1 MNQIKSF
8 VDRHIGIG
16 ADDQKDMLDFL
27 GYKDMYTFIKDVVP
41 ESILEDDYLD
51 LGEGLSEMAAL
62 KKLDKIAKQNKIY
75 FQILLQIGINFL
87 IVFIQKNL
95 LRSSYLFI

>member
-27 GYKDMYTFIKDVVP
+27 GYKDMHAFIEDVVP

-62 KKLDKIAKQNKIY
+62 KKLDKVAKQNKV
-75 FQILLQIGINFL
+75 FRLSL
-87 IVFIQKNL
+87 IHISEPT
-95 LRSSYLFI
+95 RPS

>member
-16 ADDQKDMLDFL
+16 ADDQKEMLDLL
-27 GYKDMYTFIKDVVP
+27 GYKNMNTFIQSVVP
-41 ESILEDDYLD
+41 DSILEDDYLN

-62 KKLDKIAKQNKIY
+62 KKLDKVAKQNRV
-75 FQILLQIGINFL
+75 FRLSL
-87 IVFIQKNL
+87 IHI
-95 LRSSYLFI
+95 

>member
-27 GYKDMYTFIKDVVP
+27 GYKDMHTFIRDVVP

-51 LGEGLSEMAAL
+51 VGEGLSEMAAL
-62 KKLDKIAKQNKIY
+62 KKLDKVAKQNRVFRSY
-75 FQILLQIGINFL
+75 IGQGLSL
-87 IVFIQKNL
+87 IHISEPT
-95 LRSSYLFI
+95 RP